1 MEVDRADE
9 NVAVDENAKPVAAD
23 EGAAG
28 DATTSNSERL
38 KRKGKKY
45 ARSNSKD
52 GGVAST
58 TPLPKYRSWKNS
70 RRPRNGHGRGLPK
83 KGGAGGKG
91 VWGAPGS
98 EMLEELVEDANDPN
112 YDSEAISNGDVEF
125 KQVIVEADPEE
136 VMHKSEPVILEY
148 FEHGD
153 TNAACEDF
161 LEFVTAKRSHL
172 VCEMIVEIALDHK
185 PSHCEMASVL
195 ISDLYG
201 RVFSAKDIG
210 YAFERLLDK
219 LPDLVLDTPDAA
231 VLLSNFIARC
241 VADDCLP
248 PRFVQSLAAAELN
261 THARRVATLF
271 IMNKGQIA
279 VTDKLRP
286 CVVADKCH
294 IAAVLLSNFI
304 ARCVADDCLP
314 PRFVQSLAAA
324 ELNTHARQAIHRA
337 ETLLSM
343 NQGLVR
349 LDNIWGVG
357 GGIRPVKSLIRQ
369 IQLLLKEYLTSGEL
383 AEAVRC
389 VRELEVPH
397 FHHELVYETVLLAV
411 ESINSSVEEQL
422 CTFLAELRRCVIV
435 SPDQMD
441 RGFLRVLEDMS
452 DIVLDVPL
460 AYIMLDRFMER
471 CQRKFRLGDHVLK
484 RAPTR

>member
-1 MEVDRADE
+1 MEVDRVASDSE
-9 NVAVDENAKPVAAD
+9 NVAVEENEKQVV
-23 EGAAG
+23 EGAG
-28 DATTSNSERL
+28 DAVVSHTEKLR
-38 KRKGKKY
+38 RKHKKY
-45 ARSNSKD
+45 ARSNSKE
-52 GGVAST
+52 GPSPVT

-98 EMLEELVEDANDPN
+98 ELLEEYVEDANDPN
-112 YDSEAISNGDVEF
+112 YDSEAVTNGDVEF

-136 VMHKSEPVILEY
+136 IVRKAEPVILEY

-153 TNAACEDF
+153 TNAAAEDF
-161 LEFVTAKRSHL
+161 LEFVTSSRSHL
-172 VCEMIVEIALDHK
+172 ICETIIEIALDHK
-185 PSHCEMASVL
+185 LSHCEMASVL

-201 RVFSAKDIG
+201 RLFSAKDIG

-248 PRFVQSLAAAELN
+248 PKFVQTRAGLDLN
-261 THARRVATLF
+261 
-271 IMNKGQIA
+271 
-279 VTDKLRP
+279 
-286 CVVADKCH
+286 
-294 IAAVLLSNFI
+294 
-304 ARCVADDCLP
+304 P
-314 PRFVQSLAAA
+314 P
-324 ELNTHARQAIHRA
+324 ARQAIHRA

-343 NQGLVR
+343 KQGLVR

-369 IQLLLKEYLTSGEL
+369 IQLLLKEYLTSGDL
-383 AEAVRC
+383 AEAMRC

-411 ESINSSVEEQL
+411 ESINSTVEEQL

-435 SPDQMD
+435 TPDQME

-460 AYIMLDRFMER
+460 AYIMLDRFVER
-471 CQRKFRLGDHVLK
+471 CTARFKLADNVLA
-484 RAPTR
+484 RMPTRGRKRFVSEGDGGAIKDHALKLRE

>member
-1 MEVDRADE
+1 MEVEPIASESE
-9 NVAVDENAKPVAAD
+9 NVAVDETVKPVD
-23 EGAAG
+23 DQGAG
-28 DATTSNSERL
+28 DAATSHSERL
-38 KRKGKKY
+38 RRKNKKY
-45 ARSNSKD
+45 VRSNSKD
-52 GGVAST
+52 GGVSAP

-98 EMLEELVEDANDPN
+98 ELLEEYVEDANDPN
-112 YDSEAISNGDVEF
+112 YDSEAVNGDVEF
-125 KQVIVEADPEE
+125 KQVIVEPEPEE
-136 VMHKSEPVILEY
+136 IIRKAEPIILEY

-153 TNAACEDF
+153 TNAAAEDF
-161 LEFVTAKRSHL
+161 LEFVLGKRSHL
-172 VCEMIVEIALDHK
+172 VCETIIEIALDHK

-201 RVFSAKDIG
+201 RVFSANDIAL
-210 YAFERLLDK
+210 AFERLLEK
-219 LPDLVLDTPDAA
+219 LPDLMLDTPDAPI
-231 VLLSNFIARC
+231 LLSNFIARC

-248 PRFVQSLAAAELN
+248 PRFVQTQNEMELN
-261 THARRVATLF
+261 
-271 IMNKGQIA
+271 
-279 VTDKLRP
+279 
-286 CVVADKCH
+286 
-294 IAAVLLSNFI
+294 
-304 ARCVADDCLP
+304 P
-314 PRFVQSLAAA
+314 PAK
-324 ELNTHARQAIHRA
+324 QAIHRA

-343 NQGLVR
+343 KQGLVR

-369 IQLLLKEYLTSGEL
+369 IQLLLKEYLTSGDL
-383 AEAVRC
+383 AEAMRC

-411 ESINSSVEEQL
+411 EAINSSVEEQL
-422 CTFLAELRRCVIV
+422 CTFLAELRRCLIV

-441 RGFLRVLEDMS
+441 RGFLRVLEDMN

-471 CQRKFRLGDHVLK
+471 CQHKFRLGEIVLK
-484 RAPTR
+484 RMPTRGRKRFVSEGDGGAIKDHALKLRE

>member
-1 MEVDRADE
+1 MEVDRVASDSE
-9 NVAVDENAKPVAAD
+9 NVAVDENEKTIV
-23 EGAAG
+23 EQGAG
-28 DATTSNSERL
+28 DAAASHSGRL
-38 KRKGKKY
+38 RRKNKKF
-45 ARSNSKD
+45 ARTNSKE
-52 GGVAST
+52 GAVNNVA

-91 VWGAPGS
+91 VWGLPGS
-98 EMLEELVEDANDPN
+98 EMLEEYAEDENDPN
-112 YDSEAISNGDVEF
+112 YDSEAITNGDIEF

-136 VMHKSEPVILEY
+136 IVRKSEPVILEY

-153 TNAACEDF
+153 TNAAAEDF
-161 LEFVTAKRSHL
+161 LEFVSSKQSHL
-172 VCEMIVEIALDHK
+172 VCETIIEIALDHK

-201 RVFSAKDIG
+201 RIFTVKDIG
-210 YAFERLLDK
+210 YAFERLLEK
-219 LPDLVLDTPDAA
+219 APDLILDTPDAA
-231 VLLSNFIARC
+231 VLLSNFLARC

-248 PRFVQSLAAAELN
+248 PRFLQNMAQLPLN
-261 THARRVATLF
+261 A
-271 IMNKGQIA
+271 
-279 VTDKLRP
+279 P
-286 CVVADKCH
+286 
-294 IAAVLLSNFI
+294 
-304 ARCVADDCLP
+304 
-314 PRFVQSLAAA
+314 
-324 ELNTHARQAIHRA
+324 ARQAIHRA

-343 NQGLVR
+343 KHGLVR

-369 IQLLLKEYLTSGEL
+369 IQLLLKEYLTSRDL
-383 AEAVRC
+383 AEAMRC

-411 ESINSSVEEQL
+411 EAINSSVEDQL

-435 SPDQMD
+435 TPDQMD

-460 AYIMLDRFMER
+460 AYIMLDRFVER
-471 CQRKFRLGDHVLK
+471 CQQRFRLGEPVLK
-484 RAPTR
+484 RMPTRGRKRFVSEGDGGAIKDHALKLRE

>member
-1 MEVDRADE
+1 MEVEPIASELE
-9 NVAVDENAKPVAAD
+9 NVAASDTDNAKPAD
-23 EGAAG
+23 EGAG
-28 DATTSNSERL
+28 DAATSHSERL
-38 KRKGKKY
+38 KRRHRNKKL
-45 ARSNSKD
+45 ARTNSKE
-52 GGVAST
+52 GGVST
-58 TPLPKYRSWKNS
+58 PTPLPRYRSWKNS

-98 EMLEELVEDANDPN
+98 ELLEEYMEDENDPN
-112 YDSEAISNGDVEF
+112 YDSEAVANGDIEF

-136 VMHKSEPVILEY
+136 IIRKSEPVILEY

-153 TNAACEDF
+153 TNAAAEDF

-172 VCEMIVEIALDHK
+172 VCETIIETALEHK

-195 ISDLYG
+195 VSDLYG
-201 RVFSAKDIG
+201 RVFSAKDIAL
-210 YAFERLLDK
+210 AFEHLLEK

-241 VADDCLP
+241 VADDCLL
-248 PRFVQSLAAAELN
+248 PRFVSQQRDAPLNAA
-261 THARRVATLF
+261 
-271 IMNKGQIA
+271 
-279 VTDKLRP
+279 
-286 CVVADKCH
+286 
-294 IAAVLLSNFI
+294 
-304 ARCVADDCLP
+304 
-314 PRFVQSLAAA
+314 
-324 ELNTHARQAIHRA
+324 ARQAIHRA

-343 NQGLVR
+343 KQGLVR

-369 IQLLLKEYLTSGEL
+369 IQLLLKEYLTCGDL
-383 AEAVRC
+383 AEAMRC

-397 FHHELVYETVLLAV
+397 FHHELVYETILLALETV
-411 ESINSSVEEQL
+411 NSSVEEQL

-435 SPDQMD
+435 TPDQMD

-460 AYIMLDRFMER
+460 AYIMLDRFLER
-471 CQRKFRLGDHVLK
+471 CQQKFKLGDVVIKRMPSRGRKRYVSEGDGGAIKDHALK
-484 RAPTR
+484 LRE

>member
-261 THARRVATLF
+261 THAR
-271 IMNKGQIA
+271 
-279 VTDKLRP
+279 
-286 CVVADKCH
+286 
-294 IAAVLLSNFI
+294 
-304 ARCVADDCLP
+304 
-314 PRFVQSLAAA
+314 
-324 ELNTHARQAIHRA
+324 QAIHRA

-484 RAPTR
+484 RAPTRGRKRFVSEGDGGAIKDHALKLRE

>member
-1 MEVDRADE
+1 MEVDRSDSE
-9 NVAVDENAKPVAAD
+9 NVAAEENVKPVAN
-23 EGAAG
+23 EGAG
-28 DATTSNSERL
+28 DAATSHSERL
-38 KRKGKKY
+38 RRKNKKY
-45 ARSNSKD
+45 ARSNSKEAAA
-52 GGVAST
+52 VT
-58 TPLPKYRSWKNS
+58 NVTPLPKYRSWKNS

-98 EMLEELVEDANDPN
+98 ELLEEFVEDANDPN
-112 YDSEAISNGDVEF
+112 YDSEAVTNGDVEF
-125 KQVIVEADPEE
+125 KQVIVEAEPEE
-136 VMHKSEPVILEY
+136 IVRKSEPVILEY

-153 TNAACEDF
+153 TNAAAEDL

-172 VCEMIVEIALDHK
+172 VCETIVEIALDHK

-210 YAFERLLDK
+210 YAFERLLEK
-219 LPDLVLDTPDAA
+219 LPDLVLDTPEAA

-248 PRFVQSLAAAELN
+248 PRFVQAQARQPDLNSAA
-261 THARRVATLF
+261 
-271 IMNKGQIA
+271 K
-279 VTDKLRP
+279 
-286 CVVADKCH
+286 
-294 IAAVLLSNFI
+294 
-304 ARCVADDCLP
+304 
-314 PRFVQSLAAA
+314 
-324 ELNTHARQAIHRA
+324 QAIHRA

-343 NQGLVR
+343 KQGLVR

-369 IQLLLKEYLTSGEL
+369 IQLLLKEYLTSGDL
-383 AEAVRC
+383 AEAMRC

-397 FHHELVYETVLLAV
+397 FHHELVYETVLLAL
-411 ESINSSVEEQL
+411 ESINSSAEESL
-422 CTFLAELRRCVIV
+422 ATFLAELRRSVVV

-441 RGFLRVLEDMS
+441 RGFLRVLEDMN

-460 AYIMLDRFMER
+460 AYIVLDRFMEL
-471 CQRKFRLGDHVLK
+471 CQHKFRLGDAVLK
-484 RAPTR
+484 RMPTRGRKRYVSEGDGGAIKDHALKLRE

>member
-1 MEVDRADE
+1 MEVERVDLE
-9 NVAVDENAKPVAAD
+9 NVAVDEIVKPVND
-23 EGAAG
+23 VGAG
-28 DATTSNSERL
+28 DAATSHSERL
-38 KRKGKKY
+38 RRKNKKY
-45 ARSNSKD
+45 TRTNSKEG
-52 GGVAST
+52 GGVSAV

-98 EMLEELVEDANDPN
+98 EMLEEYEEDANDPN
-112 YDSEAISNGDVEF
+112 YDSEAITNGDIEF
-125 KQVIVEADPEE
+125 KQVIVEAEPEE
-136 VMHKSEPVILEY
+136 IVRKAEPVILEY

-153 TNAACEDF
+153 TNAAAEDF

-172 VCEMIVEIALDHK
+172 VCETIVEIALDHK

-201 RVFSAKDIG
+201 RVLSAKDIG
-210 YAFERLLDK
+210 YAFERLLEK

-231 VLLSNFIARC
+231 VLLSNFVARC

-248 PRFVQSLAAAELN
+248 PKFVQPRPHVDLN
-261 THARRVATLF
+261 APA
-271 IMNKGQIA
+271 K
-279 VTDKLRP
+279 
-286 CVVADKCH
+286 
-294 IAAVLLSNFI
+294 
-304 ARCVADDCLP
+304 
-314 PRFVQSLAAA
+314 
-324 ELNTHARQAIHRA
+324 QALHRA

-343 NQGLVR
+343 KQGLVR

-369 IQLLLKEYLTSGEL
+369 IQLLLKEYLTSGDL
-383 AEAVRC
+383 AEAMRC

-411 ESINSSVEEQL
+411 EAINSSVEEQL

-435 SPDQMD
+435 TPDQMD
-441 RGFLRVLEDMS
+441 QGFLRVLEDMS

-471 CQRKFRLGDHVLK
+471 CQQKFRLGDTVLK
-484 RAPTR
+484 RVPTRGRKRFVSEGDGGAIKDHALKLRE

>member
-1 MEVDRADE
+1 MEVDRVASDSE
-9 NVAVDENAKPVAAD
+9 NVAVDENALKKQVAD
-23 EGAAG
+23 GAG
-28 DATTSNSERL
+28 DAATSHTEKLR
-38 KRKGKKY
+38 RKHKKY
-45 ARSNSKD
+45 ARSNSKE
-52 GGVAST
+52 GPSPVT

-98 EMLEELVEDANDPN
+98 ELLEEYVEDANDPN
-112 YDSEAISNGDVEF
+112 YDSEAITNGDVEF
-125 KQVIVEADPEE
+125 KQVIIEADPEE
-136 VMHKSEPVILEY
+136 IVRKSEPVILEY

-153 TNAACEDF
+153 TNAAAEDF
-161 LEFVTAKRSHL
+161 LEFVTSMRSHL
-172 VCEMIVEIALDHK
+172 VCETIIEIALEHK

-219 LPDLVLDTPDAA
+219 LPDLTLDTPDAA

-248 PRFVQSLAAAELN
+248 PKFVQTQALLDLN
-261 THARRVATLF
+261 
-271 IMNKGQIA
+271 
-279 VTDKLRP
+279 
-286 CVVADKCH
+286 
-294 IAAVLLSNFI
+294 
-304 ARCVADDCLP
+304 P
-314 PRFVQSLAAA
+314 P
-324 ELNTHARQAIHRA
+324 ARQAIHRA

-343 NQGLVR
+343 KQGLVR

-369 IQLLLKEYLTSGEL
+369 IQLLLKEYLTSGDL
-383 AEAVRC
+383 AEAMRC

-411 ESINSSVEEQL
+411 EAINTSVEEQL
-422 CTFLAELRRCVIV
+422 CTFLAELSRCVIV
-435 SPDQMD
+435 TPDQMD

-460 AYIMLDRFMER
+460 AYIMLDRFVER
-471 CQRKFRLGDHVLK
+471 CTARFRLSDHVLA
-484 RAPTR
+484 RMPTRGRKRFVSEGDGGVIKDHALKLRE

>member
-1 MEVDRADE
+1 MEVERVLSDSE
-9 NVAVDENAKPVAAD
+9 NVAAAMPVSD
-23 EGAAG
+23 EGAG
-28 DATTSNSERL
+28 DATTSHADKLR
-38 KRKGKKY
+38 RKNRKY
-45 ARSNSKD
+45 GRNNSKE
-52 GGVAST
+52 GISVNPT

-98 EMLEELVEDANDPN
+98 ELLEEYDEDMNDPN
-112 YDSEAISNGDVEF
+112 YDSEAITNGDVEF
-125 KQVIVEADPEE
+125 KQVIVEAEPSEILR
-136 VMHKSEPVILEY
+136 KSEPVILEY

-153 TNAACEDF
+153 TNAAVEDF
-161 LEFVTAKRSHL
+161 LEFVTSKRSHL
-172 VCEMIVEIALDHK
+172 VCESIIEIALDHK

-210 YAFERLLDK
+210 YAFERLLEK
-219 LPDLVLDTPDAA
+219 LPDLVLDTPDAV

-248 PRFVQSLAAAELN
+248 PRFVQNQAKLELN
-261 THARRVATLF
+261 SHA
-271 IMNKGQIA
+271 K
-279 VTDKLRP
+279 
-286 CVVADKCH
+286 
-294 IAAVLLSNFI
+294 
-304 ARCVADDCLP
+304 
-314 PRFVQSLAAA
+314 
-324 ELNTHARQAIHRA
+324 QAIHRA

-343 NQGLVR
+343 KQGLVR

-369 IQLLLKEYLTSGEL
+369 IQLLLKEYLLSGEL
-383 AEAVRC
+383 AEAMRC

-397 FHHELVYETVLLAV
+397 FHHELVYETVLLALETV
-411 ESINSSVEEQL
+411 NSSVEEQL

-435 SPDQMD
+435 TPDQMD
-441 RGFLRVLEDMS
+441 RGFLRVLEDMT

-471 CQRKFRLGDHVLK
+471 CQQKFRLGYEVLK
-484 RAPTR
+484 RMPTRGRKRFVSEGDGGAIKDHALKLHE

>member
-1 MEVDRADE
+1 MEVERFASDSE
-9 NVAVDENAKPVAAD
+9 NVAVDDNEKPVVD
-23 EGAAG
+23 EGAG
-28 DATTSNSERL
+28 DAATSHSERL
-38 KRKGKKY
+38 RKKNKKY
-45 ARSNSKD
+45 WRSNSKE
-52 GGVAST
+52 GPAAASASAV

-98 EMLEELVEDANDPN
+98 ELLEEYVEDANDPN

-125 KQVIVEADPEE
+125 KQIIVEAEPEE
-136 VMHKSEPVILEY
+136 IIRKAEPVILEY

-153 TNAACEDF
+153 TNAAAEDF

-172 VCEMIVEIALDHK
+172 VCETIVEIALDHK

-210 YAFERLLDK
+210 VAFDRLLDK

-248 PRFVQSLAAAELN
+248 PRFVQTAKE
-261 THARRVATLF
+261 R
-271 IMNKGQIA
+271 
-279 VTDKLRP
+279 TDANAQAK
-286 CVVADKCH
+286 
-294 IAAVLLSNFI
+294 
-304 ARCVADDCLP
+304 
-314 PRFVQSLAAA
+314 
-324 ELNTHARQAIHRA
+324 QAIHRA

-343 NQGLVR
+343 KQGMVR

-357 GGIRPVKSLIRQ
+357 GGIRPVKALVRQ
-369 IQLLLKEYLTSGEL
+369 IQLLIKEYLTSSDL
-383 AEAVRC
+383 AEAMRC

-411 ESINSSVEEQL
+411 ETINSSVEEQL
-422 CTFLAELRRCVIV
+422 CGFLAELNRCVIV

-471 CQRKFRLGDHVLK
+471 CQQKFRLGDAVLK
-484 RAPTR
+484 RMPSRGRKRFVSEGDGGIIKDHALKLRE

>member
-1 MEVDRADE
+1 MEVERNASDSE
-9 NVAVDENAKPVAAD
+9 NVAAD
-23 EGAAG
+23 EKPVGDEGAG
-28 DATTSNSERL
+28 DATTSHSDKLR
-38 KRKGKKY
+38 RKNKKY
-45 ARSNSKD
+45 ARSNSKE
-52 GGVAST
+52 GVTVVA
-58 TPLPKYRSWKNS
+58 PLPKYRSWKNS
-70 RRPRNGHGRGLPK
+70 RRPRRHGRGLPK

-98 EMLEELVEDANDPN
+98 ELLEEYVEDANDPN
-112 YDSEAISNGDVEF
+112 YDSEAVTNGDVEF

-136 VMHKSEPVILEY
+136 VVRKSEPVILEY
-148 FEHGD
+148 LEHGD
-153 TNAACEDF
+153 THAAAEDF

-172 VCEMIVEIALDHK
+172 VCETIVEIALDHK

-210 YAFERLLDK
+210 LAFSRLLEK

-248 PRFVQSLAAAELN
+248 PKFVQTQAQADLN
-261 THARRVATLF
+261 A
-271 IMNKGQIA
+271 
-279 VTDKLRP
+279 
-286 CVVADKCH
+286 
-294 IAAVLLSNFI
+294 
-304 ARCVADDCLP
+304 
-314 PRFVQSLAAA
+314 
-324 ELNTHARQAIHRA
+324 HARQAIHRA

-343 NQGLVR
+343 KQGLVR

-383 AEAVRC
+383 AEAMRC
-389 VRELEVPH
+389 VRDLEVPH
-397 FHHELVYETVLLAV
+397 FHHELVYETVVLALETV
-411 ESINSSVEEQL
+411 NSSVEEQL

-435 SPDQMD
+435 TPDQMD

-471 CQRKFRLGDHVLK
+471 CQAKFRLGDAVLK
-484 RAPTR
+484 RMPTRGRKRFVSEGDGGIIKDHALKLRE

>member
-1 MEVDRADE
+1 MEVENIASETE
-9 NVAVDENAKPVAAD
+9 NVAVDEAEKPVAD
-23 EGAAG
+23 QGAAG
-28 DATTSNSERL
+28 DAATSHSERIR
-38 KRKGKKY
+38 RKHKKY
-45 ARSNSKD
+45 VRTNSKD
-52 GGVAST
+52 GVST
-58 TPLPKYRSWKNS
+58 PTPLPKYRNWKNS

-98 EMLEELVEDANDPN
+98 ELLEEYVEDANDPN
-112 YDSEAISNGDVEF
+112 YDSEAITNGDVEF
-125 KQVIVEADPEE
+125 KQVIVEAEPIEIIR
-136 VMHKSEPVILEY
+136 KSEPVILEY

-153 TNAACEDF
+153 TNAAAEDL

-172 VCEMIVEIALDHK
+172 VCETIIEIALDHK

-210 YAFERLLDK
+210 YAFERLLAR
-219 LPDLVLDTPDAA
+219 LPDLILDTPDAPI
-231 VLLSNFIARC
+231 LLSNFIARC

-248 PRFVQSLAAAELN
+248 PRFVQTQAKLELN
-261 THARRVATLF
+261 
-271 IMNKGQIA
+271 
-279 VTDKLRP
+279 
-286 CVVADKCH
+286 
-294 IAAVLLSNFI
+294 
-304 ARCVADDCLP
+304 P
-314 PRFVQSLAAA
+314 PAK
-324 ELNTHARQAIHRA
+324 QAIHRA

-343 NQGLVR
+343 KQGLVR

-357 GGIRPVKSLIRQ
+357 GGIRPVKWLIRQ
-369 IQLLLKEYLTSGEL
+369 IQLLLKEYLTSGDL
-383 AEAVRC
+383 AEAMRC

-411 ESINSSVEEQL
+411 ETINSSVEEQL

-441 RGFLRVLEDMS
+441 RGFLRVLEDMN

-471 CQRKFRLGDHVLK
+471 CQNKFKLGETVLK
-484 RAPTR
+484 RMPTRGRKRFVSEGDGGVIKDHALKLRE

>member
-1 MEVDRADE
+1 MEVDRIASDSE
-9 NVAVDENAKPVAAD
+9 NVAVDENDKSVV
-23 EGAAG
+23 EGGAG
-28 DATTSNSERL
+28 DAASSHTGRI
-38 KRKGKKY
+38 KRKNRKY
-45 ARSNSKD
+45 GRSNSKEAV
-52 GGVAST
+52 GVVS

-91 VWGAPGS
+91 VWGAPGC
-98 EMLEELVEDANDPN
+98 ELLEEYVEDANDPN
-112 YDSEAISNGDVEF
+112 YDSEAVSNGDIEF

-136 VMHKSEPVILEY
+136 VVRKSEPVILEY

-153 TNAACEDF
+153 TNAAAEDL

-172 VCEMIVEIALDHK
+172 VCETIVEIALDHK

-201 RVFSAKDIG
+201 RIFSAKDIA
-210 YAFERLLDK
+210 YAFERLMEK

-248 PRFVQSLAAAELN
+248 PRFVHTPSHKELN
-261 THARRVATLF
+261 
-271 IMNKGQIA
+271 
-279 VTDKLRP
+279 
-286 CVVADKCH
+286 
-294 IAAVLLSNFI
+294 S
-304 ARCVADDCLP
+304 
-314 PRFVQSLAAA
+314 
-324 ELNTHARQAIHRA
+324 HARQAIQRA

-343 NQGLVR
+343 KQGLVR

-357 GGIRPVKSLIRQ
+357 GGIRPVKWLIRQ
-369 IQLLLKEYLTSGEL
+369 IQLLLKEYLTSGDL
-383 AEAVRC
+383 AEAMRC

-411 ESINSSVEEQL
+411 EAINSSVEEQL

-435 SPDQMD
+435 TPDQMD

-460 AYIMLDRFMER
+460 AYIMLDRFVER
-471 CQRKFRLGDHVLK
+471 CQSKFRLGDDVLK
-484 RAPTR
+484 RMPTRGRKRFVSEGDGGAIKDHALKLRE

>member
-1 MEVDRADE
+1 MEVDRIASDSE
-9 NVAVDENAKPVAAD
+9 NVAVDENDKATVEA
-23 EGAAG
+23 GAG
-28 DATTSNSERL
+28 DAASSHSGRI
-38 KRKGKKY
+38 KRKNKKY
-45 ARSNSKD
+45 GRSNSKEAV
-52 GGVAST
+52 GAV

-91 VWGAPGS
+91 VWGAPGC
-98 EMLEELVEDANDPN
+98 ELLEEYEEDANDPN
-112 YDSEAISNGDVEF
+112 YDSEAVSNGDIEF
-125 KQVIVEADPEE
+125 KQVIVEAEPEE
-136 VMHKSEPVILEY
+136 VVRKSEPVILEY

-153 TNAACEDF
+153 TEAAAEDL

-172 VCEMIVEIALDHK
+172 VCETIIEIALDHK

-201 RVFSAKDIG
+201 RIFSAKDIA
-210 YAFERLLDK
+210 YAFERLLEK

-248 PRFVQSLAAAELN
+248 PRFVQTQAKAELN
-261 THARRVATLF
+261 A
-271 IMNKGQIA
+271 
-279 VTDKLRP
+279 
-286 CVVADKCH
+286 
-294 IAAVLLSNFI
+294 
-304 ARCVADDCLP
+304 
-314 PRFVQSLAAA
+314 
-324 ELNTHARQAIHRA
+324 HARQAIHRA

-343 NQGLVR
+343 KQGLVR
-349 LDNIWGVG
+349 LDNIWGFG
-357 GGIRPVKSLIRQ
+357 GGIRPVKWLIRQ
-369 IQLLLKEYLTSGEL
+369 IQLLLKEYLTSGDL
-383 AEAVRC
+383 AEAMRC

-411 ESINSSVEEQL
+411 EAINSSVEEQL

-435 SPDQMD
+435 TPDQMD

-460 AYIMLDRFMER
+460 AYIMLDRFVER
-471 CQRKFRLGDHVLK
+471 CQHKFRLGEEVLK
-484 RAPTR
+484 RMPTRGRKRFVSEGDGGAIKDHALKLRE

>member
-1 MEVDRADE
+1 MS
-9 NVAVDENAKPVAAD
+9 AV
-23 EGAAG
+23 
-28 DATTSNSERL
+28 
-38 KRKGKKY
+38 
-45 ARSNSKD
+45 
-52 GGVAST
+52 

-98 EMLEELVEDANDPN
+98 ELLEEYVEDANDPN
-112 YDSEAISNGDVEF
+112 YDSEAVTNGDIEF
-125 KQVIVEADPEE
+125 KQVIVEAEPEE
-136 VMHKSEPVILEY
+136 IVRKAEPVILEY

-153 TNAACEDF
+153 TNAAVEDF

-172 VCEMIVEIALDHK
+172 VCETIVEIALDHK

-201 RVFSAKDIG
+201 RVLSAKDIA

-231 VLLSNFIARC
+231 VLLSNFVARC

-248 PRFVQSLAAAELN
+248 PKFVQAQSD
-261 THARRVATLF
+261 AR
-271 IMNKGQIA
+271 
-279 VTDKLRP
+279 
-286 CVVADKCH
+286 
-294 IAAVLLSNFI
+294 LS
-304 ARCVADDCLP
+304 P
-314 PRFVQSLAAA
+314 P
-324 ELNTHARQAIHRA
+324 ARQAIHRA

-343 NQGLVR
+343 KQGLVR

-369 IQLLLKEYLTSGEL
+369 IQLLLKEYLTSGDL
-383 AEAVRC
+383 AEAMRC

-411 ESINSSVEEQL
+411 EAINSSVEEQL
-422 CTFLAELRRCVIV
+422 CTFLAELSRCVIV

-460 AYIMLDRFMER
+460 AYIMLDRFLER
-471 CQRKFRLGDHVLK
+471 CQHKFRLGDAVLK
-484 RAPTR
+484 RVPTRGRKRFVSEGDGGAIKDHALKLRE

>member
-1 MEVDRADE
+1 MEVERVDSE
-9 NVAVDENAKPVAAD
+9 NVAMDESAKTVAD
-23 EGAAG
+23 GGAG
-28 DATTSNSERL
+28 DAATSQTEKLR
-38 KRKGKKY
+38 RKGKKY
-45 ARSNSKD
+45 ARANSKE
-52 GGVAST
+52 GISAV

-98 EMLEELVEDANDPN
+98 ELLEEYEEDANDPN
-112 YDSEAISNGDVEF
+112 YDSEAVSNGDIEF
-125 KQVIVEADPEE
+125 KQVIVEAEPEE
-136 VMHKSEPVILEY
+136 IVRKAEPVILEY

-153 TNAACEDF
+153 TNAAAEDF

-172 VCEMIVEIALDHK
+172 ICETIIEIALDHK

-201 RVFSAKDIG
+201 RVLSAKDIG

-219 LPDLVLDTPDAA
+219 LPDLVLDTPDAC

-248 PRFVQSLAAAELN
+248 PRFVQTQTQAELN
-261 THARRVATLF
+261 AHA
-271 IMNKGQIA
+271 K
-279 VTDKLRP
+279 
-286 CVVADKCH
+286 
-294 IAAVLLSNFI
+294 
-304 ARCVADDCLP
+304 
-314 PRFVQSLAAA
+314 
-324 ELNTHARQAIHRA
+324 QAIHRA

-343 NQGLVR
+343 KQGLVR

-369 IQLLLKEYLTSGEL
+369 IQLLLKEYLTSGDL
-383 AEAVRC
+383 AEAMRC

-397 FHHELVYETVLLAV
+397 FHHELVYETILLAL

-422 CTFLAELRRCVIV
+422 CKFLAELSRCVIV

-441 RGFLRVLEDMS
+441 RGFLRVLEDMT

-460 AYIMLDRFMER
+460 AYVMLARVVER
-471 CQRKFRLGDHVLK
+471 CTQKIKLGPAVLQRMPNRGRKRFVSEGDGGAIKDHALK
-484 RAPTR
+484 LRE

>member
-1 MEVDRADE
+1 MEVEPIASELE
-9 NVAVDENAKPVAAD
+9 NVAASDTDNAKPAD
-23 EGAAG
+23 EGAG
-28 DATTSNSERL
+28 DAATSHSERL
-38 KRKGKKY
+38 KRRHRNKKL
-45 ARSNSKD
+45 ARTNSKE
-52 GGVAST
+52 GGVST
-58 TPLPKYRSWKNS
+58 PTPLPRYRSWKNS

-98 EMLEELVEDANDPN
+98 ELLEEYMEDENDPN
-112 YDSEAISNGDVEF
+112 YDSEAVANGDIEF

-136 VMHKSEPVILEY
+136 IIRKSEPVILEY

-153 TNAACEDF
+153 TNAAAEDF

-172 VCEMIVEIALDHK
+172 VCETIIETALEHK

-195 ISDLYG
+195 VSDLYG
-201 RVFSAKDIG
+201 RVFSARDIAV
-210 YAFERLLDK
+210 AFEHLLEK

-248 PRFVQSLAAAELN
+248 PRFVSQQRDTPLN
-261 THARRVATLF
+261 SA
-271 IMNKGQIA
+271 
-279 VTDKLRP
+279 
-286 CVVADKCH
+286 
-294 IAAVLLSNFI
+294 
-304 ARCVADDCLP
+304 
-314 PRFVQSLAAA
+314 
-324 ELNTHARQAIHRA
+324 ARQAIHRA

-343 NQGLVR
+343 KQGLVR

-369 IQLLLKEYLTSGEL
+369 IQLLLKEYLTCGDL
-383 AEAVRC
+383 AEAMRC

-397 FHHELVYETVLLAV
+397 FHHELVYETILLALETV
-411 ESINSSVEEQL
+411 NSSVEEQL

-435 SPDQMD
+435 TPDQMD

-460 AYIMLDRFMER
+460 AYIMLDRFLER
-471 CQRKFRLGDHVLK
+471 CQQKFKLGDVVIKRMPSRGRKRYVSEGDGGAIKDHALK
-484 RAPTR
+484 LRE

>member
-1 MEVDRADE
+1 MEVERVASDSE
-9 NVAVDENAKPVAAD
+9 NVAAAEEKQVDI
-23 EGAAG
+23 GAG
-28 DATTSNSERL
+28 DAAASQSEKLR
-38 KRKGKKY
+38 RKGKKY
-45 ARSNSKD
+45 ARSNSKEAATP
-52 GGVAST
+52 VTA
-58 TPLPKYRSWKNS
+58 PLPKYRSWKNS

-91 VWGAPGS
+91 VWGVPGS
-98 EMLEELVEDANDPN
+98 ELLEEYVEDANDPN
-112 YDSEAISNGDVEF
+112 YDSEAVTNGDVEF

-136 VMHKSEPVILEY
+136 IVRKSEPVILEY

-153 TNAACEDF
+153 TNAAAEDF
-161 LEFVTAKRSHL
+161 LEFLTSMRSH
-172 VCEMIVEIALDHK
+172 VICETIVEIALDHK

-248 PRFVQSLAAAELN
+248 PKFVQIQVDRGTELN
-261 THARRVATLF
+261 A
-271 IMNKGQIA
+271 
-279 VTDKLRP
+279 
-286 CVVADKCH
+286 
-294 IAAVLLSNFI
+294 
-304 ARCVADDCLP
+304 
-314 PRFVQSLAAA
+314 
-324 ELNTHARQAIHRA
+324 HARQAIHRA

-343 NQGLVR
+343 KQGLVR

-369 IQLLLKEYLTSGEL
+369 IQLLLKEYLTSGDL
-383 AEAVRC
+383 AEAMRC

-411 ESINSSVEEQL
+411 EAINSSVEEQL
-422 CTFLAELRRCVIV
+422 CTFLAELRRSVIV
-435 SPDQMD
+435 TPDQMD

-460 AYIMLDRFMER
+460 AYIMLDRFVER
-471 CQRKFRLGDHVLK
+471 CQSRIQLGANVLE
-484 RAPTR
+484 RMPTRGRKRFVSEGDGGAIKDHALKLRE

>member
-1 MEVDRADE
+1 MEVDRIASDSE
-9 NVAVDENAKPVAAD
+9 NVAVDENDKSVV
-23 EGAAG
+23 EGGAG
-28 DATTSNSERL
+28 DAASSHTGRI
-38 KRKGKKY
+38 KRKNRKY
-45 ARSNSKD
+45 GRSNSKEAV
-52 GGVAST
+52 GVVS
-58 TPLPKYRSWKNS
+58 TPLPKYRSWKNC

-91 VWGAPGS
+91 VWGAPGC
-98 EMLEELVEDANDPN
+98 ELLEEYVEDANDPN
-112 YDSEAISNGDVEF
+112 YDSEAVSNGDIEF

-136 VMHKSEPVILEY
+136 VVRKSEPVILEY

-153 TNAACEDF
+153 TNAAAEDL

-172 VCEMIVEIALDHK
+172 VCETIVEIALDHK

-201 RVFSAKDIG
+201 RIFSAKDIA
-210 YAFERLLDK
+210 YAFERLMEK

-248 PRFVQSLAAAELN
+248 PRFVHTPSHKELN
-261 THARRVATLF
+261 
-271 IMNKGQIA
+271 
-279 VTDKLRP
+279 
-286 CVVADKCH
+286 
-294 IAAVLLSNFI
+294 S
-304 ARCVADDCLP
+304 
-314 PRFVQSLAAA
+314 
-324 ELNTHARQAIHRA
+324 HARQAIQRA

-343 NQGLVR
+343 KQGLVR

-357 GGIRPVKSLIRQ
+357 GGIRPVKWLIRQ
-369 IQLLLKEYLTSGEL
+369 IQLLLKEYLTSGDL
-383 AEAVRC
+383 AEAMRC

-411 ESINSSVEEQL
+411 EAINSSVEDQL

-435 SPDQMD
+435 TPDQMD

-460 AYIMLDRFMER
+460 AYIMLDRFVER
-471 CQRKFRLGDHVLK
+471 CQMKFRLGDEVLK
-484 RAPTR
+484 RMPTRGRKRFVSEGDGGAIKDHALKLRE

>member
-1 MEVDRADE
+1 MEVDRIASDTE
-9 NVAVDENAKPVAAD
+9 NVAVDENDKAIAD
-23 EGAAG
+23 GGAG
-28 DATTSNSERL
+28 DAGSSHSGRI
-38 KRKGKKY
+38 KRKNKKY
-45 ARSNSKD
+45 GRSNSKD
-52 GGVAST
+52 GVSAV

-91 VWGAPGS
+91 VWGAPGC
-98 EMLEELVEDANDPN
+98 ELLEEYEEDANDPN
-112 YDSEAISNGDVEF
+112 YDSEAVTNGDIEF

-136 VMHKSEPVILEY
+136 VVRKSEPVILEY

-153 TNAACEDF
+153 TNAAAEDL

-172 VCEMIVEIALDHK
+172 VCETIVEIALDHK

-201 RVFSAKDIG
+201 RIFSAKDIG
-210 YAFERLLDK
+210 LAFERLLEK
-219 LPDLVLDTPDAA
+219 LPDLVLDTPDAV

-248 PRFVQSLAAAELN
+248 PRFVQVHASDDLN
-261 THARRVATLF
+261 PHA
-271 IMNKGQIA
+271 K
-279 VTDKLRP
+279 
-286 CVVADKCH
+286 
-294 IAAVLLSNFI
+294 
-304 ARCVADDCLP
+304 
-314 PRFVQSLAAA
+314 
-324 ELNTHARQAIHRA
+324 QAIHRA

-343 NQGLVR
+343 KQGLVR

-357 GGIRPVKSLIRQ
+357 GGIRPVKWLIRQ
-369 IQLLLKEYLTSGEL
+369 IQLLLKEYLTSGDL
-383 AEAVRC
+383 GEAMRC

-435 SPDQMD
+435 TPDQMD
-441 RGFLRVLEDMS
+441 RGFERVLEDMS

-460 AYIMLDRFMER
+460 AYIMLDRFVER
-471 CQRKFRLGDHVLK
+471 CQRRLRLGDHVLQ
-484 RAPTR
+484 RMPTRGRKRFVSESDCGAIKDHVLKLRE